1 MQLPLVLRIQTI
13 YASHFTVCTRSP
25 RNLKAKRT
33 RLFALNDDAPALK
46 DNLMEPPFLRRL
58 PPTKKTFV
66 TTRRTASRVNVA
78 THSTYSETLLV
89 DGVPANTIIMS
100 PHPQQPQKRQI
111 AGLCDGNG
119 SDGQVVLISAVLDSA
134 IRTGHL
140 TISDSE
146 GTHYYGKY

>member
-1 MQLPLVLRIQTI
+1 
-13 YASHFTVCTRSP
+13 
-25 RNLKAKRT
+25 
-33 RLFALNDDAPALK
+33 
-46 DNLMEPPFLRRL
+46 
-58 PPTKKTFV
+58 
-66 TTRRTASRVNVA
+66 
-78 THSTYSETLLV
+78 
-89 DGVPANTIIMS
+89 MS

-146 GTHYYGKY
+146 GTHYYGKYQKGGNDVNLNVINDTFWLRILL